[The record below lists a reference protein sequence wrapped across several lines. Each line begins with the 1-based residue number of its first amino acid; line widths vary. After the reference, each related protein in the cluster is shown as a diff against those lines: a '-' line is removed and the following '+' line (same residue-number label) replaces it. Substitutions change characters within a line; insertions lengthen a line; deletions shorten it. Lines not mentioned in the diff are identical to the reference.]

1 MSSLTAWGHPD
12 RHYAA
17 QNAPDRRDIQH
28 SDLRDL
34 ITQTIP
40 DVEANVRRA
49 VSQWNLLV
57 REHIRTETGL
67 RLSTESRSQSV
78 PVRVS
83 ADVPPN
89 FLEALQ
95 EFQKFGWLILNRPR
109 LEAVVDGLAAMES
122 GWSGIEQN
130 FPTACSSSRDVAIS
144 VAKTTAREWLNILD
158 FHETQKKI
166 LSTDGDVLGAYYFR
180 VPEIRIYWVVI
191 GVYSALLDIPVETLT
206 VITLAHELA
215 HAYTHL
221 GHDIDSDVWPT
232 PRFEKTDLHVVEG
245 LAQFYT
251 RAVCVRLNDRLPKAV
266 SLFDFLVSQQPVP
279 YQEHQEWVKEAKRN
293 GEVVRAAMIQA
304 RSSEVYDREHFQSII
319 SEFWERLNSS
329 QAPTKNLF

>member
-17 QNAPDRRDIQH
+17 QNAPDRREIQH

-34 ITQTIP
+34 INQTIP

-95 EFQKFGWLILNRPR
+95 EFKKFGWLILNRPR
-109 LEAVVDGLAAMES
+109 LEAVVDGLAAMEN
-122 GWSGIEQN
+122 GWTGIEKN
-130 FPTACSSSRDVAIS
+130 FPPACQTSSQGAIS
-144 VAKTTAREWLNILD
+144 TAKNTASEWLEILKQN
-158 FHETQKKI
+158 ETQKKI
-166 LSTDGDVLGAYYFR
+166 LSTDGDALGAYYFR

-232 PRFEKTDLHVVEG
+232 TRFEKTDLHVVEG

-251 RAVCVRLNDRLPKAV
+251 RAVCVRLNDRLPRAV
-266 SLFDFLVSQQPVP
+266 SLFDYLAEQQPAP
-279 YQEHQEWVKEAKRN
+279 YREHEKWTREAKRN

-304 RSSEVYDREHFQSII
+304 RSSEVYERENFQSII
-319 SEFWERLNSS
+319 YEFWERLNSS